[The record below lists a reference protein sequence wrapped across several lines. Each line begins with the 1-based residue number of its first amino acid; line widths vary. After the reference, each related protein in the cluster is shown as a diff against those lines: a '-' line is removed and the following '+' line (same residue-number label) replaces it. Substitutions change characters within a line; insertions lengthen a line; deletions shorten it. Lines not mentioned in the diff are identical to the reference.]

1 LSFIPD
7 IEDRPER
14 QVEPDGQHGGQQR
27 PLQVRAA
34 DVQAGPPADNRKAV
48 PDMDDQVEPATTSR
62 RSQIVLD
69 LFEAYYDRVYAFARK
84 SAEPA
89 VAEDATQEAFI
100 RLLQHPRLEELEI
113 SISYLLKIVHNIL
126 RRRHSRS
133 VRLRE
138 ILDEQVTPRERRRH
152 EEEPF
157 PFEHPTSETLA
168 DVGSLERAFSRLTDD
183 ERDALRLIVCEGRS
197 YAHAAR
203 SLGVSVTTI
212 NNWKHRGLGKLRRHL
227 QAEQIF
233 GAFPE
238 SRHAR
243 TG

>member
-1 LSFIPD
+1 M
-7 IEDRPER
+7 EDSA
-14 QVEPDGQHGGQQR
+14 D
-27 PLQVRAA
+27 RASA
-34 DVQAGPPADNRKAV
+34 
-48 PDMDDQVEPATTSR
+48 SR

-69 LFEAYYDRVYAFARK
+69 LFDAYYDRVYAFARK

-89 VAEDATQEAFI
+89 VAEDATQEAFV

-138 ILDEQVTPRERRRH
+138 ILDEQVTPRERLRH
-152 EEEPF
+152 EDTPF
-157 PFEHPTSETLA
+157 AFEHPTSETLA
-168 DVGSLERAFSRLTDD
+168 DVRSLERAFSRLSDD

-212 NNWKHRGLGKLRRHL
+212 NNWKHRGLGKLRRQI
-227 QAEQIF
+227 QAEQIL
-233 GAFPE
+233 GQVPE
-238 SRHAR
+238 ARHAR

>member
-1 LSFIPD
+1 M
-7 IEDRPER
+7 E
-14 QVEPDGQHGGQQR
+14 Q
-27 PLQVRAA
+27 AA
-34 DVQAGPPADNRKAV
+34 KSDASA
-48 PDMDDQVEPATTSR
+48 R
-62 RSQIVLD
+62 RTQIVLD
-69 LFEAYYDRVYAFARK
+69 LFDAYYDRVYAFARK
-84 SAEPA
+84 SAAAA
-89 VAEDATQEAFI
+89 VAEDATQEAFV

-138 ILDEQVTPRERRRH
+138 ILDEEVTPRERRRH
-152 EEEPF
+152 GEESLL
-157 PFEHPTSETLA
+157 FENPTGETLA
-168 DVGSLERAFSRLTDD
+168 DLGSLERAFSRLSDD

-227 QAEQIF
+227 QAEKIF
-233 GAFPE
+233 GHLPDT
-238 SRHAR
+238 RHAR

>member
-1 LSFIPD
+1 MNNPD
-7 IEDRPER
+7 ASER
-14 QVEPDGQHGGQQR
+14 SSV
-27 PLQVRAA
+27 
-34 DVQAGPPADNRKAV
+34 
-48 PDMDDQVEPATTSR
+48 

-69 LFEAYYDRVYAFARK
+69 LFDAYYDRVYAFARK

-89 VAEDATQEAFI
+89 VAEDATQEAFV

-126 RRRHSRS
+126 RRRHTRS

-138 ILDEQVTPRERRRH
+138 ILDEEVTPRERRRH
-152 EEEPF
+152 EDDSQSLEF
-157 PFEHPTSETLA
+157 PGLENLA
-168 DVGSLERAFSRLTDD
+168 DLGSLERAFSRLSGD
-183 ERDALRLIVCEGRS
+183 ERDALRMIVCEGRS

-227 QAEQIF
+227 QAEQVLGIQ
-233 GAFPE
+233 PP

-243 TG
+243 TA

>member
-1 LSFIPD
+1 M
-7 IEDRPER
+7 
-14 QVEPDGQHGGQQR
+14 
-27 PLQVRAA
+27 
-34 DVQAGPPADNRKAV
+34 AV
-48 PDMDDQVEPATTSR
+48 PDVDGHTESAPTSER
-62 RSQIVLD
+62 TQIVLD

-89 VAEDATQEAFI
+89 VAEDATQEAFV

-126 RRRHSRS
+126 RRRHTRS

-152 EEEPF
+152 EDDPF
-157 PFEHPTSETLA
+157 AFEHPSTETLA
-168 DVGSLERAFSRLTDD
+168 DVGSLERAFSRLNDD

-233 GAFPE
+233 GHLPE
-238 SRHAR
+238 TRNVR